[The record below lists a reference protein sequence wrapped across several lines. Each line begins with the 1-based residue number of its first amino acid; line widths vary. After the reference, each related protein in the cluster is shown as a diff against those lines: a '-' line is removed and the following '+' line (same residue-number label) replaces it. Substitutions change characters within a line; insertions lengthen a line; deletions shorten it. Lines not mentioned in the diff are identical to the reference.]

1 MLLWVVLVLGMWIVI
16 RMVAIVVVG
25 WVRVV
30 RVIGVG
36 MLLIGV
42 GVVGTV
48 RI

>member
-1 MLLWVVLVLGMWIVI
+1 MWMLIV
-16 RMVAIVVVG
+16 RVVAIVVG

-48 RI
+48 RIRIVGICIA